1 MSRYIDA
8 DELEETMLYGMCGT
22 GYQTLALSLIKEV
35 PTADV
40 EPVRHGYWEDGDKP
54 IIPYEGHYSGNC
66 SVCGEWSEYLTDYC
80 PNCGARMDGENDE

>member
-8 DELEETMLYGMCGT
+8 DELEDTMLYGMCGT

-40 EPVRHGYWEDGDKP
+40 VEIVRCKDCKYEKTCCRNIIDDPDGIPVQIDYCSYGERKDGDEHERK
-54 IIPYEGHYSGNC
+54 
-66 SVCGEWSEYLTDYC
+66 
-80 PNCGARMDGENDE
+80 